1 MPARAVA
8 WRVCRLRPH
17 KSGLYVSFSKLQHAL
32 MQLTV
37 VPVAQHF
44 VIARL
49 GVKVT
54 RDLLGWA
61 SKLCL

>member
-1 MPARAVA
+1 
-8 WRVCRLRPH
+8 LRPH